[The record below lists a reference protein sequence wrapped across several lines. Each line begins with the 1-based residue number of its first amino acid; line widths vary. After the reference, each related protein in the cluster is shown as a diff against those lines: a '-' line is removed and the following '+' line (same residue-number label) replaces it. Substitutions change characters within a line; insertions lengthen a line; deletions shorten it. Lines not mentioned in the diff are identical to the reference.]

1 MAERLFIAPFPASNH
16 SFFRLHLSAF
26 RPSVLFFMSAVP
38 SLQTPSA
45 NGGFTAEVFTAHL
58 AGLGRLPPWW
68 LDLKREAWSRF
79 TALPLPQRTDELWRF
94 STVAG
99 LSLDGYAL
107 PEAADSGLPVPES
120 KFPTAATLVF
130 ANNRTIPGGAL
141 PADLREKG
149 VLFCP
154 IEEAIA
160 QHPELFRKHFT
171 ASPVNLGS
179 EKFADLNAALTTSG
193 AFLYVPAGVEIAQ
206 PLVATHAAAGAATAV
221 FPHTL
226 AILEDNAKATLVEF
240 FLNLEPPPVP
250 VRPSPASGL
259 PSVAS
264 AKAGHFAS
272 GQNDL
277 YAGPGAQL
285 TYVGIQD
292 WSRETLAFQL
302 NSTVVQRDA
311 RILLLNVHLGG
322 RQARHESHSRLVG
335 PGAHSEMLALTVAH
349 GTQEFD
355 QRTLQSHQSPRT
367 GSNLL
372 YKNALLDQARTIFS
386 GLIIVDPD
394 AQKTDAYQSNRNLM
408 LSDEAEANSLP
419 GLEIQANDVR
429 CTHGATSGH
438 VDAEQMF
445 YLESRGIPA
454 VVARELLVFGFFE
467 EVLQKLEHEDL
478 RRALRELIKTKFAK

>member
-1 MAERLFIAPFPASNH
+1 MSAIPDAIPASPNG
-16 SFFRLHLSAF
+16 AF
-26 RPSVLFFMSAVP
+26 SPD
-38 SLQTPSA
+38 
-45 NGGFTAEVFTAHL
+45 VFASHL
-58 AGLGRLPPWW
+58 AGLCPLPSWW
-68 LDLKREAWSRF
+68 LDLKREAWNRF
-79 TALPLPQRTDELWRF
+79 TTLPLPQRKDELWRF

-99 LSLDGYAL
+99 LNLDGFVL
-107 PEAADSGLPVPES
+107 PAAAGAKFKGPDSR
-120 KFPTAATLVF
+120 FPTAATLVF
-130 ANNRTIPGGAL
+130 ANNRAIPGKAL
-141 PADLREKG
+141 PADLQAKG
-149 VLFCP
+149 VIFCP
-154 IEEAIA
+154 IEDAIA
-160 QHPELFRKHFT
+160 RHPDLVRKHFM
-171 ASPVNLGS
+171 AAPVNLGS
-179 EKFADLNAALTTSG
+179 EKFAALNAALTTSG
-193 AFLYVPAGVEIAQ
+193 AFLYVPKGVEIVQ
-206 PLVATHAAAGAATAV
+206 PFVTTNVASGAAAAI

-226 AILEDNAKATLVEF
+226 AILEDNARATLVEF
-240 FLNLEPPPVP
+240 FVSDDNGNVG
-250 VRPSPASGL
+250 SPLAGDGRAQATFL
-259 PSVAS
+259 PGGS
-264 AKAGHFAS
+264 HFAS

-277 YAGPGAQL
+277 HAGPGAQL
-285 TYVGIQD
+285 TYVGVQD

-311 RILLLNVHLGG
+311 RVLSLNIHLGG

-349 GTQEFD
+349 GSQEFD
-355 QRTLQSHQSPRT
+355 QRTLQSHQAPRT

-467 EVLQKLEHEDL
+467 EVLQKLEDEELHA
-478 RRALRELIKTKFAK
+478 ALRELIRAKFKK